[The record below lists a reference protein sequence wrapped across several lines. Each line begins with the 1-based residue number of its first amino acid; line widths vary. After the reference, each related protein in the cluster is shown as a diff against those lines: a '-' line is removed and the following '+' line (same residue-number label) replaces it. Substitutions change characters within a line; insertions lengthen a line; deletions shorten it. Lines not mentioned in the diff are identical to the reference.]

1 MEPTPTRA
9 NMQRASTQ
17 TIRPEVLIVEDEAE
31 LAELYKTYLAK
42 EPVDL
47 AHAATGAAA
56 LARLEQAPPAVV
68 LLDLRLPDMDGGAIL
83 EHITGSGL
91 PTSVLVMTGYGGV
104 TVAVEAMRAGAH
116 DFLAK
121 PFKRE
126 RLVMTLRNAL
136 KRQRPPHPAETGPRN
151 FERSEFRGLIGAS
164 PPMQGVYRIV
174 ESAAASKATVFITGE
189 SGTGKELCAQAIHD
203 CSPRRGKPFIAL
215 NCGAI
220 PKDLVES
227 EIFGHVSG
235 AFTGARG
242 RRDGAASLADG
253 GTLFLDEV
261 CEMDPGLQVK
271 LLRFVQT
278 GGFRR
283 VGAERNERVD
293 VRLVCATNRD
303 PLREV
308 EAGRFREDL
317 YYRLHVI
324 PLPLPPLR
332 VRGGDILPI
341 ARHILATA
349 AREEGKNFA
358 SFHPVVETALTAY
371 HWPGNVRQLQNVIRN
386 MVVLHDGAVVT
397 PEMLPPPLDT
407 AAPSRQPVPA
417 ASGLVT
423 TRPLWLIEKDA
434 IEAAVAR
441 CGGSIAEAARL
452 LEISPSTIYRKRAGW
467 SRLHAN
473 G

>member
-1 MEPTPTRA
+1 MH
-9 NMQRASTQ
+9 RASTQ
-17 TIRPEVLIVEDEAE
+17 TVRPEVLIVEDESE
-31 LAELYKTYLAK
+31 LAELYKSYLAK

-47 AHAATGAAA
+47 ALAATGTAA
-56 LARLEQAPPAVV
+56 LARIEQAPPAVV
-68 LLDLRLPDMDGGAIL
+68 LLDLRLPDMGGEAIL

-91 PTSVLVMTGYGGV
+91 PTSVLVMTGYGGIGA
-104 TVAVEAMRAGAH
+104 AVEAMRAGAY

-126 RLVMTLRNAL
+126 RLVVTLRSAL
-136 KRQRPPHPAETGPRN
+136 EQQRLPQSVETSQREPVREAFQG
-151 FERSEFRGLIGAS
+151 FIGAS
-164 PPMQGVYRIV
+164 PPMQAVYRTV

-203 CSPRRGKPFIAL
+203 CGPRRGKPFIAL

-227 EIFGHVSG
+227 EIFGHVPG

-261 CEMDPGLQVK
+261 CEMDPALQVK

-283 VGAERNERVD
+283 VGAERSERVD

-324 PLPLPPLR
+324 ALPLPPLR
-332 VRGGDILPI
+332 ERGGDILPI
-341 ARHILATA
+341 ARHFLATA
-349 AREEGKNFA
+349 AREEGKHFA

-371 HWPGNVRQLQNVIRN
+371 RWPGNVRQLQNVIRN
-386 MVVLHDGAVVT
+386 MVVLHDGAAVT
-397 PEMLPPPLDT
+397 PEMLPPPLEP

-417 ASGLVT
+417 TSDSAA
-423 TRPLWLIEKDA
+423 TRPLWLVEKNA

-467 SRLHAN
+467 SRFHAN
-473 G
+473 E